1 MFKSIKKTKSAKAV
15 EERGQAKISTMFQC
29 QYATSSTKHALVTK
43 KLVKLNCC
51 NSLSMSMVDF
61 SEFHEFVQELD
72 PLYRIPC
79 HKEFGAAAE
88 KMFVDL
94 KSILNAQLTDAGK
107 ILIYGLRLVCP
118 WCYCPLV

>member
-1 MFKSIKKTKSAKAV
+1 MCKEHTITKSAKAV
-15 EERGQAKISTMFQC
+15 EEKGQAKISTMFQR

-43 KLVKLNCC
+43 KLVKLICC
-51 NSLSMSMVDF
+51 NRLPMSMVDF
-61 SEFHEFVQELD
+61 SESHEFVQELD

-79 HKEFGAAAE
+79 CKEFGAAAE

-107 ILIYGLRLVCP
+107 IAFITIYGLRLV
-118 WCYCPLV
+118 